1 MMKYFLFLLL
11 FIVACAPKEEDITS
25 LAGSYRANP
34 DTTNGAIAC
43 WLTTDVD
50 GGTNSGSNIVDVLD
64 IKTAQFHTLTFEGR
78 EFRIESTGD
87 STSCISTGTYTITS
101 RSSADVGK
109 LTFFTTSTT
118 CTSSVTGTIHQLG
131 NDTEAVSVI
140 LKPDSTYSSDVNFSI
155 STSSQELY
163 IEMPIDLNFSD
174 PDHDDNCENG
184 LCTCF
189 FKFSFL
195 SN

>member
-1 MMKYFLFLLL
+1 MMKCFLFLLL

-25 LAGSYRANP
+25 LAGSYRSLP
-34 DTTNGAIAC
+34 DATNGAVAC

-64 IKTAQFHTLTFEGR
+64 IKTSQFHTLTFEGR
-78 EFRIESTGD
+78 EFRLESQGD

-101 RSSADVGK
+101 RSSSDVGK
-109 LTFFTTSTT
+109 LAFLTTSTT
-118 CTSSVTGTIHQLG
+118 CTASVTGTIHQFK
-131 NDTEAVSVI
+131 DETQAVTIV

-163 IEMPIDLNFSD
+163 IEMPVDLNFSD
-174 PDHDDNCENG
+174 TDHDTNCQNG